1 MANSLDMTS
10 FIDTLVAGDFSQQ
23 QATTLAAALITLIDT
38 HLITKEYLDMRLN
51 ELRLEFRADLANLK
65 AELIQWMCGL
75 LIAQAGVTAV
85 LFKLLH

>member
-1 MANSLDMTS
+1 MANNLDMNA
-10 FIDTLVAGDFSQQ
+10 FVDTLVAGDFSQK
-23 QATTLAAALITLIDT
+23 QATTLAAALVTLIDAHMVT
-38 HLITKEYLDMRLN
+38 REYLDMRLN

-65 AELIQWMCGL
+65 ADLIQWICGL